1 MYSNAFSFA
10 AVRPPSASYVPRAD
24 LPPHLQSLFNPRPPL
39 PFLKVPLKPKCRAY
53 AGLSEYVDL
62 FEEAP
67 PTDRDK
73 AETGPDGRQKTLKT
87 KQLQHMEWQ
96 EKALAAW
103 KPSEYTLPSDPLRT
117 LFVYRLPYDCDER
130 RLRREFE
137 IFGPIKTAVLMK
149 DKEGKPRGYAFLEY
163 ETEKDFKSK
172 CYAAAYKHGD
182 GLKINSRRVLVD
194 CERGRVSKDWKP
206 RYLGGGRGN
215 TRAVRQPGERPGDNS
230 LYDESRGY
238 KPHTE
243 PHSRSRSPRR
253 RQEDNRR
260 FVSRGYDD
268 RRERFRREEA
278 EHKPR

>member
-39 PFLKVPLKPKCRAY
+39 PFMKVPLKPKCRSY
-53 AGLSEYVDL
+53 TGLSEYVDL

-67 PTDRDK
+67 PTEKERGEMGVDK
-73 AETGPDGRQKTLKT
+73 QKTLKA
-87 KQLQHMEWQ
+87 KQVQHMEWQ
-96 EKALAAW
+96 EKALVAW
-103 KPSEYTLPSDPLRT
+103 KPYERGLQSDPLKT
-117 LFVYRLPYDCDER
+117 LFVYRLPFDCDER

-137 IFGPIKTAVLMK
+137 IFGPIKSAVLVK
-149 DKEGKPRGYAFLEY
+149 DKEGKARGYAFLEY

-172 CYAAAYKHGD
+172 CYTAAYKHGD
-182 GLKINSRRVLVD
+182 GLKINSKRVLVD
-194 CERGRVSKDWKP
+194 SERGRVSKDWKP

-215 TRAVRQPGERPGDNS
+215 TRANRQPGERGTESN

-238 KPHTE
+238 NKVNAE

-260 FVSRGYDD
+260 IVPRGYDD
-268 RRERFRREEA
+268 RRERFRREED
-278 EHKPR
+278 HRPR